1 MKLTRYFFIS
11 NNLGDLETF
20 EQDLERSGVVTP
32 QIHLLTLDE
41 DHADGYHNLHKMTS
55 LMKKD
60 IVHSTLIGA
69 VVGLCVAVLV
79 LILTQLLGWSE
90 TSAGW
95 TPFVFLLIVIL
106 GFCTWQGGMWG
117 IQKPNIHF
125 KRFEKTLK
133 QGKHVFFVDLEN
145 RHKNLLKETAT
156 RHPSLEPA
164 GSSRGAPASIVF
176 IQHHIK
182 HFFTEVFP

>member
-11 NNLGDLETF
+11 NNLGDLEAF
-20 EQDLERSGVVTP
+20 EQDLERSDVFTP

-41 DHADGYHNLHKMTS
+41 DRADAYHNLHKMTS

-69 VVGLCVAVLV
+69 VVGLCAALLVLV
-79 LILTQLLGWSE
+79 FTHLVGWSE
-90 TSAGW
+90 TPAGW
-95 TPFVFLLIVIL
+95 MPFIFLAIVML
-106 GFCTWQGGMWG
+106 GFCTWQGGLWG

-125 KRFEKTLK
+125 KRFEETLK
-133 QGKHVFFVDLEN
+133 QGKHVFFVDLEG
-145 RHKNLLKETAT
+145 RHKILLKETAA
-156 RHPSLEPA
+156 RHPSVEPA
-164 GSSRGAPASIVF
+164 GISRGAPAMIVF
-176 IQHHIK
+176 MQHRIE